1 MAPGVV
7 IVVAAWML
15 DPVACAGMA
24 LGAPRVA
31 VSALDE
37 LHQLLIERGFRRSSL
52 DDPTIVQ
59 EEQDEK
65 SADTGAAIRG
75 AAPAQH
81 AVRFRKA
88 SGDEPL
94 GAQRTALA
102 RLASLL
108 LEAAGVATE
117 ERDDDER

>member
-1 MAPGVV
+1 MV
-7 IVVAAWML
+7 IVAAAWIL

-37 LHQLLIERGFRRSSL
+37 LHRLLIERGFRRSSL
-52 DDPTIVQ
+52 DDPIIVQ

-65 SADTGAAIRG
+65 SADTSAAIRG

-81 AVRFRKA
+81 LVRFRKA
-88 SGDEPL
+88 SGMSHSE
-94 GAQRTALA
+94 RSTTLA
-102 RLASLL
+102 RLVNLL
-108 LEAAGVATE
+108 LEAAGVATG
-117 ERDDDER
+117 ERDDDKR

>member
-1 MAPGVV
+1 VV
-7 IVVAAWML
+7 IVAAAWIL

-37 LHQLLIERGFRRSSL
+37 LHRLLIERGFRRSSL
-52 DDPTIVQ
+52 DDPIIVQ

-65 SADTGAAIRG
+65 YAGTNAAIRG
-75 AAPAQH
+75 AAAAQH
-81 AVRFRKA
+81 LVRFRKA

-94 GAQRTALA
+94 GAQHDA
-102 RLASLL
+102 RPTGQPPVGGRRRCDGGA
-108 LEAAGVATE
+108 
-117 ERDDDER
+117 